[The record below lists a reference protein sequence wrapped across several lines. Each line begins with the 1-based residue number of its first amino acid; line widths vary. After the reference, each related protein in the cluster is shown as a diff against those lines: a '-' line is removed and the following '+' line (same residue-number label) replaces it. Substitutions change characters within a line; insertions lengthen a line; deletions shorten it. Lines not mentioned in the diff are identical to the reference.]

1 MRGREIV
8 STLEKRRSDEHRFV
22 KWWRKENDFADYD
35 LIERFMDNTAS
46 SEEIDG
52 LDLLTMDEM
61 WQELKRIGGGRINLI
76 RDRSGDV
83 VEWERLDEKGKHMD
97 VCVYTPETI
106 MEIFDAET
114 RGNPI
119 CS

>member
-1 MRGREIV
+1 MRGREILKTV
-8 STLEKRRSDEHRFV
+8 EQLRNDEHCFV

-35 LIERFMDNTAS
+35 LIDRFAATAAP

-52 LDLLTMDEM
+52 LDLLTLDEM
-61 WQELKRIGGGRINLI
+61 WNEVKRIGGNRIKLVHELK
-76 RDRSGDV
+76 GDT
-83 VEWERLDEKGKHMD
+83 VEWDHLGKTE
-97 VCVYTPETI
+97 VCVYTPETVLH
-106 MEIFDAET
+106 IFDAET